1 MSAAAPRRVP
11 VFGTWETGRTPLIL
25 VARGAGGRVWP
36 GLNQDGRDVAWHRA
50 IRRFAASRLPHVQR
64 LTTFH
69 VFLCVDLDFIFCG
82 LGRASAR
89 TGRVAHAKF
98 SLLNSIPVTSQ
109 AYLWSVF
116 STSCRG
122 CWSCDSLIPTI
133 ASCDADEA
141 R

>member
-1 MSAAAPRRVP
+1 MPTAALRHVP

-25 VARGAGGRVWP
+25 VAQGAGGRVWS
-36 GLNQDGRDVAWHRA
+36 GLNQDGRDVAWHRV
-50 IRRFAASRLPHVQR
+50 IRCFAASRLPHVQR
-64 LTTFH
+64 PTTFH

-89 TGRVAHAKF
+89 TGRVARAKF
-98 SLLNSIPVTSQ
+98 SLLNSIPLTSQ
-109 AYLWSVF
+109 AYPWSVF

-122 CWSCDSLIPTI
+122 CWSCDSLVLTI
-133 ASCDADEA
+133 ALCDADEA